1 MQPTIETSRSTGHDE
16 ATGYS
21 DSFSFDEAFND
32 ARRQLPP
39 VDPPHP
45 DALEYVRVLEI
56 GSESGGIAALNRLYV
71 KVIRTVV

>member
-1 MQPTIETSRSTGHDE
+1 MASTETKTHDE

-21 DSFSFDEAFND
+21 EAFSFDEAFED

-45 DALEYVRVLEI
+45 DYIEYVRVLEI
-56 GSESGGIAALNRLYV
+56 GSERGGVVGLNRLYV
-71 KVIRTVV
+71 MVSRRLV